1 MGPKIGRGKAYK
13 EVEISYL
20 VEFVDRYLPYGQ
32 NIYMWDSLAE
42 KFNQKFPKKKR
53 EGKDLK
59 SKFKALKNVL
69 KPTGGP
75 SIPINVLNAK
85 RAQVKIERRQEVAL
99 MSGLQSEQEEEDE
112 ELPLTYEEIDELLSS
127 EASDNE
133 DDESHNENK
142 SMNFILSVCKR

>member
-1 MGPKIGRGKAYK
+1 MGPKIGRRKAYK
-13 EVEISYL
+13 EDEISYL
-20 VEFVDRYLPYGQ
+20 VKMVDRYLPYSQ
-32 NIYMWDSLAE
+32 NMWDSLAE

-59 SKFKALKNVL
+59 SKFKVLKNVL

-142 SMNFILSVCKR
+142 GMNFILSVCKR